1 MLRAENKKIKDLR
14 SEPNSKDDELQKV
27 KHELQQAKHE
37 LQQVK
42 HELEQAKL
50 EIENG
55 ESKHYKLASQWEET
69 LHELVKSRQEIEEL
83 KGSAKAIHKL
93 SASML
98 E

>member
-14 SEPNSKDDELQKV
+14 SEPNSKED
-27 KHELQQAKHE
+27 ELQQAKHE